1 MSDDMSLKKERQVNL
16 ELLRM
21 LSMYMVVVMHLF
33 ATGTERLAE
42 ADFGGISYFAVWY
55 VNTLCHVATICFIL
69 ISAYFLV
76 MLPFRLSRLL
86 RLWLMVLFYTVSGLL
101 LSFVFSRLSV
111 SRGDLL
117 YAFFPVT
124 SSAYWFI
131 TQYFL
136 LVSISPLLNR
146 LIRSLTKE
154 EHRRT
159 ILLLMILF
167 SVIPTFFFWSE
178 DYFSDGYDLPWLVTV
193 YFVGAYI
200 RLHGLT
206 ISRPGLKY
214 FAAALFL
221 TVSRVVLGAAAI
233 RLTGSFHG
241 AGLLY
246 HGGLFHMFMAVC
258 LFSVFQRFEIKNKL
272 CTKYINYIAS
282 CAVGVY
288 LLHQNRFFPEL
299 SVLARL
305 EECGNRFWRI
315 IPRVLTLALV
325 IFVLGVAA
333 EAFRKQLA
341 RLCREK
347 ELCARLDRKAESL
360 LRRMDS
366 ARRST

>member
-1 MSDDMSLKKERQVNL
+1 MSGDSTLKKGRQVNL

-33 ATGTERLAE
+33 GTGVERLAE

-55 VNTLCHVATICFIL
+55 VNTLCHVANICFIL

-101 LSFVFSRLSV
+101 LSLAFSRTPF
-111 SRGDLL
+111 SRGNLL

-124 SSAYWFI
+124 SGAYWFI

-136 LVSISPLLNR
+136 LVSISPLLNK

-154 EHRRT
+154 EHRRA

-178 DYFSDGYDLPWLVTV
+178 NYFSDGFDLPWLVTI

-200 RLHGLT
+200 RLHGLS
-206 ISRPGLKY
+206 IKRPGLKY
-214 FAAALFL
+214 FAVALFL

-246 HGGLFHMFMAVC
+246 HGGLFPMIMAVC
-258 LFSVFQRFEIKNKL
+258 LFSVFQRFEIRNERCAKV
-272 CTKYINYIAS
+272 INSVAS

-288 LLHQNRFFPEL
+288 LLHQNRFFPKLAE
-299 SVLARL
+299 LARL
-305 EECGNRFWRI
+305 EECGNRFWRM
-315 IPRVLTLALV
+315 IPRVLFLALI
-325 IFVLGVAA
+325 IFVLGVAV

-341 RLCREK
+341 RLYREK
-347 ELCARLDRKAESL
+347 ELCARLDRNAESL
-360 LRRMDS
+360 LRRMDG
-366 ARRST
+366 AK

>member
-1 MSDDMSLKKERQVNL
+1 MSGNLSVKKERQANL

-33 ATGTERLAE
+33 ATGAESLAE

-55 VNTLCHVATICFIL
+55 VDTLCHAADICFIL

-101 LSFVFSRLSV
+101 LSFAFSHTPFSR
-111 SRGDLL
+111 GNLL

-146 LIRSLTKE
+146 LIRSLTKQ
-154 EHRRT
+154 EHRRA

-167 SVIPTFFFWSE
+167 SVIPTFFFWS
-178 DYFSDGYDLPWLVTV
+178 DSYFSDGFDLPWLVTI

-200 RLHGLT
+200 RLHGLS
-206 ISRPGLKY
+206 IRRPGLKY
-214 FAAALFL
+214 FAVALFL

-246 HGGLFHMFMAVC
+246 HGGLFYMVMAVC
-258 LFSVFQRFEIKNKL
+258 LFGAFQRFEIRNEL
-272 CTKYINYIAS
+272 CAKYINSVAS
-282 CAVGVY
+282 CAIGVY
-288 LLHQNRFFPEL
+288 LLHKNRFFPRLAE
-299 SVLARL
+299 LARL

-315 IPRVLTLALV
+315 IPRVLSLALV
-325 IFVLGVAA
+325 IFVLGVAV

-341 RLCREK
+341 RLYREK
-347 ELCARLDRKAESL
+347 ELCARLDRKAEAL

-366 ARRST
+366 TK